1 MSDAGKPAVKV
12 SDMPPKNDPPLALK
26 AFAEELRAFRE
37 QAGMSREELAA
48 KVNYSPSMIAMI
60 ETARRSPTRRL
71 AQLCDEVFGTP
82 ETFTRHEK
90 RLRGVPFSAGFR
102 PFEPYESEA
111 VSLRL
116 FEHTLVPGLFQT
128 EAYARAILATHPNT
142 TADEVEERLAA
153 RMARQRILTREDP
166 PPPLV
171 WVLLDEN
178 VLRRAIGGAKVMH
191 DQLAH
196 LADAARRPNITI
208 QVIPRDLAHPGLHGA
223 FAIAETSEMPAI
235 VYLETA
241 DDGQTAEDPDLG
253 ARMSVRFDALR
264 TEVLT
269 GSASLSLI
277 EKVMDEWNEND

>member
-1 MSDAGKPAVKV
+1 MCDAGSPAVKV
-12 SDMPPKNDPPLALK
+12 SDMSSRNDPPLALR
-26 AFAEELRAFRE
+26 AFADELRAFRE
-37 QAGMSREELAA
+37 QAGLSREEFGAR
-48 KVNYSPSMIAMI
+48 VNYSASLIAMI
-60 ETARRSPTRRL
+60 ETARRTPTRRL

-128 EAYARAILATHPNT
+128 EGYARAILVTHPNT

-153 RMARQRILTREDP
+153 RMARQKVLRREDP
-166 PPPLV
+166 PAPLV
-171 WVLLDEN
+171 WMLLDEA
-178 VLRRAIGGAKVMH
+178 VLRREIGGAKVMH

-196 LADAARRPNITI
+196 LADAARCPNVTV
-208 QVIPRDLAHPGLHGA
+208 QVIPRVLAHPGLHGA

-241 DDGQTAEDPDLG
+241 DDGQTVDDPDLG

-277 EKVMDEWNEND
+277 EKVMDEWNGND

>member
-1 MSDAGKPAVKV
+1 
-12 SDMPPKNDPPLALK
+12 MPPKHDPPLALR

-37 QAGMSREELAA
+37 QAGMSRDELAA
-48 KVNYSPSMIAMI
+48 RVNYSSSLIAMI
-60 ETARRSPTRRL
+60 ETARRTPTRRL

-116 FEHTLVPGLFQT
+116 FEHTLVPGLLQT

-142 TADEVEERLAA
+142 SADEVEERLAA
-153 RMARQRILTREDP
+153 RMARQAILTREDP

-171 WVLLDEN
+171 WALLDET
-178 VLRRAIGGAKVMH
+178 VLRREIGGSKVML

-196 LADAARRPNITI
+196 LSDAARRPSITV
-208 QVIPRDLAHPGLHGA
+208 QVIPGSTAHSGLHGA
-223 FAIAETSEMPAI
+223 FAIAETSDMPAI

-241 DDGQTAEDPDLG
+241 DDGQTIEDPDMG

-264 TEVLT
+264 TEALT
-269 GSASLSLI
+269 GSASLSLL
-277 EKVMDEWNEND
+277 EKVMDEWNGND

>member
-1 MSDAGKPAVKV
+1 VKV
-12 SDMPPKNDPPLALK
+12 SDMPPRHDPPLALR

-48 KVNYSPSMIAMI
+48 RVSYSPSLIAMI
-60 ETARRSPTRRL
+60 ETARRTPTRRF

-128 EAYARAILATHPNT
+128 EAYARAILSTHPNT
-142 TADEVEERLAA
+142 TADEVDERLHA
-153 RMARQRILTREDP
+153 RMARQQVLTREDP

-171 WVLLDEN
+171 WMLLDES
-178 VLRRAIGGAKVMH
+178 VLRREVGGPKVMH
-191 DQLAH
+191 DQLAR
-196 LADAARRPNITI
+196 LADAARRPNVTI
-208 QVIPRDLAHPGLHGA
+208 QVIPLAVAHPGLHGA

-241 DDGQTAEDPDLG
+241 DDGQTTEDPDLG

-277 EKVMDEWNEND
+277 EKVMDEWNGND